1 MVNCTS
7 GTGSQLN
14 YIPSLKLTTTF
25 ALACFGIHTRLAKL
39 PVPVGTVLSSTGTNL
54 LGQPYHI
61 LGLTRWDSVTKYW
74 D

>member
-54 LGQPYHI
+54 LGRCYQV
-61 LGLTRWDSVTKYW
+61 LGLTYW
-74 D
+74 DNLITYWD